1 MTYTYTWANAEQTM
15 LSRDDG
21 WLIPA
26 EDCNRFYIEFLASG
40 AVAADYV
47 APSALP
53 EPTAEEKL
61 KAAGLSAADLVALLE
76 QESGVNVADL
86 KAAAKR

>member
-21 WLIPA
+21 WFIPA
-26 EDCNRFYIEFLASG
+26 EDGNRMYAEFLESG
-40 AVAADYV
+40 ATAADYV
-47 APSALP
+47 APPAPP

-61 KAAGLSAADLVALLE
+61 KASGLTVDELRSLLGL
-76 QESGVNVADL
+76 Q
-86 KAAAKR
+86 